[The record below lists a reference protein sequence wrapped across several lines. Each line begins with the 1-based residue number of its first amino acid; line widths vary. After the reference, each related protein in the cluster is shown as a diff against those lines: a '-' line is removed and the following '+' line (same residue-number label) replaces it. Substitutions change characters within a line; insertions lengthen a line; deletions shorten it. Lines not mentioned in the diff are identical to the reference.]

1 MSADPSAP
9 PPLNGRDKP
18 PPPPHPSW
26 AHSLPVTNRPSHPP
40 TESDVVTAPPG
51 GGGRRRG
58 GVFGAK
64 TNARVRG
71 SGGRWRKRCVGIGRK
86 GWREGRQ
93 EAGGR
98 LGKTPPVSPH
108 CGIPPLNVEKMTPSP
123 APRCR
128 QHGQGIPLAAAASH
142 RGGLRALR
150 RLLKVAAAAPDRD
163 RTNRA
168 EPSYSRAG
176 AQQDPNLNE
185 TAAGQPRT

>member
-1 MSADPSAP
+1 MGAFPACDEPPLP
-9 PPLNGRDKP
+9 PPYGVRCGDG
-18 PPPPHPSW
+18 
-26 AHSLPVTNRPSHPP
+26 
-40 TESDVVTAPPG
+40 TAGG

-58 GVFGAK
+58 GLFGAK
-64 TNARVRG
+64 TSARVRG